1 VDNIDTSNEIWKGKV
16 VRYRKWEQRHDR
28 SVDPLARKNYG
39 KILAEFYVDLSNTAR
54 EIVKR
59 AGREHNARFSDFV
72 DNANDET
79 FTRVNAPS
87 ARYRLKYRHE
97 EPNRLWF
104 QRNEHEPWFDL
115 GYFNDKTGEFSDVPD
130 KELVMRNRLL
140 DMQRSPF
147 FRGVNHA
154 VQANHIHVGPGVLY
168 HAPLPLGT
176 EEYKRNQE
184 KAKMY
189 ERPEDLE
196 AAAAHAMARAAELRA
211 LDDREPTGEEA
222 TISWT
227 WADEYEGAKTYTFVA
242 FRSDEG
248 LWYATG
254 NRICRDGVKWRELA
268 LGKFGKALR
277 EGRFFL
283 VTEWSQ
289 IGDE

>member
-1 VDNIDTSNEIWKGKV
+1 VDTIDTSDEIWKGKV
-16 VRYRKWEQRHDR
+16 IRYRKWEQRHDR

-59 AGREHNARFSDFV
+59 TGREANARFTDH
-72 DNANDET
+72 DKPLRDEIWT
-79 FTRVNAPS
+79 SVYGS
-87 ARYRLKYRHE
+87 HRYTLKRSNE
-97 EPNRLWF
+97 EPNRIWF

-115 GYFNDKTGEFSDVPD
+115 GYFNDRTGEFSDVPD
-130 KELVMRNRLL
+130 KELVMRNRMT
-140 DMQRSPF
+140 DIGRSPF
-147 FRGVNHA
+147 MRGYNYS
-154 VQANHIHVGPGVLY
+154 VQANHIHIGPGTFF
-168 HAPLPLGT
+168 HAPKPNT
-176 EEYKRNQE
+176 SESVN
-184 KAKMY
+184 MY

-211 LDDREPTGEEA
+211 LDDREPTGDEA